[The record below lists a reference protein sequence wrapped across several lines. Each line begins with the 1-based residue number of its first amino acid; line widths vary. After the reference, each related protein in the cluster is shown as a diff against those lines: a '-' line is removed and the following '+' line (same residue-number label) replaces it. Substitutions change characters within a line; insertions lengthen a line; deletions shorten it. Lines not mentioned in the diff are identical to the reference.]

1 MALDRN
7 DIFAKVSDIASDV
20 LGVEADEL
28 SEATTFDDLDANS
41 LDRLQLVTAMEDEF
55 DIEIDDDKLMSINS
69 VAEAI
74 DAIAQTLGE

>member
-7 DIFAKVSDIASDV
+7 VIFAKVCDIASDV

>member
-1 MALDRN
+1 MALDRAE
-7 DIFAKVSDIASDV
+7 IFDKVAISPPRPR
-20 LGVEADEL
+20 VEAGEL

-55 DIEIDDDKLMSINS
+55 DIEIDDDKLMAINS

-74 DAIAQTLGE
+74 DAIEQTLEA